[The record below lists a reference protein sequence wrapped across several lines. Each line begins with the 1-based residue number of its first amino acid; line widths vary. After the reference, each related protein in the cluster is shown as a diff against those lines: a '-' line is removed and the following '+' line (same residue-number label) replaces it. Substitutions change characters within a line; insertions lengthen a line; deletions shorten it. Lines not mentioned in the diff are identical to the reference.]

1 MFSLPNTLKRATKLL
16 VMAVVTLA
24 LITAAI
30 PSISYAGSRS
40 PIPDPGTLTVSA
52 FRYPQFFSLP
62 GASVAVFDTSGSEVI
77 SGMTNQAGAVE
88 FKLKQGAYHLVIT
101 APKFERWQGS
111 ATIEGGSQTSVDAL
125 MWATAEL
132 GTFTTLGRDGLTKAM
147 LTGVRVT
154 IHDLKGYEIASGYT
168 NAKGKFTTKL
178 PQNSY
183 VVAMELDQYEGQK
196 TELVVKA
203 GATLFHE
210 ALLMPLAPP
219 PPMSGQ
225 LYVLVLDDSNK
236 SPVYDAIVTL
246 VDTGGTV
253 VAKGATDKDGNV
265 DFSLNFGTYL
275 LVVKY
280 EGYAT
285 WTQDVRIE
293 SATTKVAV
301 SLSKDPV
308 PAR

>member
-1 MFSLPNTLKRATKLL
+1 
-16 VMAVVTLA
+16 
-24 LITAAI
+24 
-30 PSISYAGSRS
+30 
-40 PIPDPGTLTVSA
+40 
-52 FRYPQFFSLP
+52 
-62 GASVAVFDTSGSEVI
+62 
-77 SGMTNQAGAVE
+77 MTNQAGAVE
-88 FKLKQGAYHLVIT
+88 FKLNEGDYHLVIT

-111 ATIEGGSQTSVDAL
+111 ATVVGGWQTSVDAL
-125 MWATAEL
+125 MWVTAEL
-132 GTFTTLGRDGLTKAM
+132 GTFTTIGRDGFTKAM
-147 LTGVRVT
+147 LTGVHVT

-203 GATLFHE
+203 GATIFHE

-219 PPMSGQ
+219 PPMAGQ
-225 LYVLVLDDSNK
+225 LYVRVVDDSNK
-236 SPVYDAIVTL
+236 APINDAIVTL
-246 VDTGGTV
+246 VDADGTV

-265 DFSLNFGTYL
+265 DFSLNYSTYL
-275 LVVKY
+275 LVVTY

-293 SATTKVAV
+293 SAITKVAV